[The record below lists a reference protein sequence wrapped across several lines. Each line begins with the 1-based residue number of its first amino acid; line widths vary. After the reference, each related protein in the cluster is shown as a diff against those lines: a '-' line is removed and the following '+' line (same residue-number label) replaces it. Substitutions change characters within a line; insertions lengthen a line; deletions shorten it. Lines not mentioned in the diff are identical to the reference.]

1 MNSLL
6 ESYRERLLG
15 YARTSESITS
25 SDTELADDTARHLL
39 DTFRE
44 DASTVEIP
52 VTAALIND
60 GHAWQLQIT
69 QEITDAFLGNIDGA
83 IENFQTAS

>member
-1 MNSLL
+1 M
-6 ESYRERLLG
+6 
-15 YARTSESITS
+15 
-25 SDTELADDTARHLL
+25 
-39 DTFRE
+39 
-44 DASTVEIP
+44 EIP